1 MTEKT
6 NTKSLVQ
13 QYFQATQSNNAST
26 WAACFASDATVDDPV
41 GSAPIKGTDAILE
54 RGKEFMAS
62 FETVGLYPE
71 FVSVDNLRAAAK
83 WTGRGITK
91 DGRSVK
97 FEGINF
103 FEFNQIGKIANLV
116 GFWNP
121 DDMLELQ

>member
-6 NTKSLVQ
+6 NTKSLVE
-13 QYFQATQSNNAST
+13 QYFQATQSNNAAT

-41 GSAPIKGTDAILE
+41 GSAPIKGIDAILE

-91 DGRSVK
+91 DGRSIK